1 LGEILHGSAAKI
13 DKYLYMK
20 SVSMKYRARVE
31 VGLKPGHSDPEGET
45 TKQSLAELN
54 YPVLSVGVKKVYE
67 ITLEA
72 RSLNEAKKTAEE
84 MCKRLLANPVKDS
97 YSLDVEEE

>member
-1 LGEILHGSAAKI
+1 
-13 DKYLYMK
+13 MK

-31 VGLKPGHSDPEGET
+31 VGLNPGHSDPEGET

-67 ITLEA
+67 IILEA
-72 RSLNEAKKTAEE
+72 RSRNEAKKTAEE